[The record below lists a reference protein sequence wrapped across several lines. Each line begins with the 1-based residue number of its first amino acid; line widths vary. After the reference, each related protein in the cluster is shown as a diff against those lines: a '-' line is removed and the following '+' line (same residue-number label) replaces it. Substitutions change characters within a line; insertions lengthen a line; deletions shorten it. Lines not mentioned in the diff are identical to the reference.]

1 MTRVKIC
8 GITNEEEIRISV
20 EAGAHALG
28 FVTEYPLDVP
38 WNLDRNE
45 ARRLMA
51 LVPPFVYRVIVVG
64 DNPDTVLS
72 LAELLNPH
80 AVQLHAKEPL
90 DATKHIVTALAPRG
104 IAVIKALRFSV
115 ETGQCDDTGSDPLEV
130 AKLLEATG
138 VSALLMDSVSET
150 RPAGTGQ
157 SINWTMA
164 RKIRDNLHIP
174 VILAGGLQAD
184 NVARAIDAVRP
195 HAVDVI
201 SGVEDERGKKD
212 PRKIRDFI
220 SAASDADRE
229 RA

>member
-8 GITNEEEIRISV
+8 GIMNEEEIRMAV

-38 WNLDRNE
+38 WNLDRKE
-45 ARRLMA
+45 ARRLMRI
-51 LVPPFVYRVIVVG
+51 VPPFVYRVIVVG

-90 DATKHIVTALAPRG
+90 SVTRDVVDSLSSLG
-104 IAVIKALRFSV
+104 IPVIKALRFSV
-115 ETGQCDDTGSDPLEV
+115 ETGHCDDSGSDPLEV

-138 VSALLMDSVSET
+138 ISALLVDSVSEN

-157 SINWTMA
+157 SIDWTLA
-164 RKIRDNLHIP
+164 RKIRDNLRIP
-174 VILAGGLQAD
+174 LILAGGLRAD
-184 NVARAIDAVRP
+184 NVGRAIEAVRP
-195 HAVDVI
+195 HGVDVI
-201 SGVEDERGKKD
+201 SGVEDSKGHKD
-212 PRKIRDFI
+212 TRKIRDFI
-220 SAASDADRE
+220 TRVASP
-229 RA
+229 